1 MPAPLSST
9 DRPRLASS
17 PAHDISAALQRQS
30 RDLGQ
35 VAPFRGAHASD
46 LTLEA
51 QLEGELPAWLAGD
64 LTRTCPA
71 IFRAGSWEAGHWFD
85 GLGMLYQFRLASGSV
100 SYRQR
105 LMASRY
111 AAEVQAGRARSA
123 SFATRAQRG
132 LFERIVSPAPEIT
145 DNVNVNIVALGS
157 ERVALTE
164 SPNQWAVHPDT
175 LELTHPVAYTD
186 ALGKL
191 AMIAHPHFDFARNRV
206 VSLATSFGR
215 KSQILL
221 YEHAPE
227 ERHRHVIARI
237 DVQRMPYVHAFG
249 LTPRHAIVIGHPF
262 DVSPLSLLASN
273 KGYIDHF
280 TWRPEQGTQLWIVDR
295 QTGQTRLHRAPPG
308 FVFHVVNAF
317 ESASATHI
325 DVALYPDA
333 SIVERL
339 RTDAL
344 LARGLG
350 DVAPQLVRWSLT
362 PGTESAQTEVLL
374 ERGFEF
380 PIINYKRM
388 SGQRHQV
395 AYGARLEQADRSSH
409 DEAKSTIVRL
419 DHSGNTR
426 SFEESGF
433 LFGEPV
439 FVAEPGAARE
449 DAGVLLSVGSHAR
462 EARSALIVLDAAT
475 LEVRARAAL
484 PVPIPLGFHGSFF
497 RA

>member
-1 MPAPLSST
+1 MATPLTLTNTAARAPAS
-9 DRPRLASS
+9 A
-17 PAHDISAALQRQS
+17 DISPALQRQS
-30 RDLGQ
+30 RDLAEI
-35 VAPFRGAHASD
+35 APFRGARQRD
-46 LTLEA
+46 LALEA
-51 QLEGELPAWLAGD
+51 RLEGELPPWLAGD

-71 IFRAGSWEAGHWFD
+71 VFQTDGWKARHWFD
-85 GLGMLYQFRLASGSV
+85 GLGMLYQFRLASGGV

-111 AAEVQAGRARSA
+111 AAEAQSGTARSA
-123 SFATRAQRG
+123 SFGTPTRRG
-132 LFERIVSPAPEIT
+132 LLQRIVSPVPEVT
-145 DNVNVNIVALGS
+145 DNVNVNVVALGS

-164 SPNQWAVHPDT
+164 SPHQWAVDPDT
-175 LELTHPVAYTD
+175 LELTHSVAYTD
-186 ALGKL
+186 ELGAL

-215 KSQILL
+215 KPQIVL

-227 ERHRHVIARI
+227 ARHRRVVARI

-262 DVSPLSLLASN
+262 DVNPLSLLASN

-280 TWRPEQGTQLWIVDR
+280 AWRPEQGTQLWLVDR
-295 QTGQTRLHRAPPG
+295 ETGQTRLHRARAG

-317 ESASATHI
+317 ESANATHI

-333 SIVERL
+333 SIVERV
-339 RTDAL
+339 RIDAL
-344 LARGLG
+344 LSCGLT
-350 DVAPQLVRWSLT
+350 DLAPQIVRWSLT

-380 PIINYKRM
+380 PVINYKRM

-395 AYGARLEQADRSSH
+395 AYGARVDRAGGPRHGESRSS
-409 DEAKSTIVRL
+409 IVRL
-419 DHSGNTR
+419 DGSGNER

-439 FVAEPGAARE
+439 FVAEPGATRE

-462 EARSALIVLDAAT
+462 DERAALVVLDAAT
-475 LEVRARAAL
+475 LEVRARAEL